1 MALADLSME
10 HVTLLVRARLNHVQS
25 PRKYVRVD
33 SFSFFLL
40 LISQLQNSFD
50 ALELYIQLQKA
61 LLARTQSD
69 ADRLPLLLEQVATD
83 PGHFFD
89 AFDEKVYYYHLPHTV
104 SLTRTTA
111 QR

>member
-1 MALADLSME
+1 MV
-10 HVTLLVRARLNHVQS
+10 HVTLLVPARSTLLNHVQS
-25 PRKYVRVD
+25 PHKYVHVD
-33 SFSFFLL
+33 SFFLL

-69 ADRLPLLLEQVATD
+69 ADRLPLLREQVATD
-83 PGHFFD
+83 PGHFFN

-104 SLTRTTA
+104 SLI
-111 QR
+111 

>member
-1 MALADLSME
+1 ME
-10 HVTLLVRARLNHVQS
+10 HVIFLVRARSTLLNHVQS
-25 PRKYVRVD
+25 PHKYVRVD

-69 ADRLPLLLEQVATD
+69 ADRLPLLREQVATD
-83 PGHFFD
+83 TGHFLMPSTKRFINIIS
-89 AFDEKVYYYHLPHTV
+89 HT
-104 SLTRTTA
+104 LCP
-111 QR
+111 